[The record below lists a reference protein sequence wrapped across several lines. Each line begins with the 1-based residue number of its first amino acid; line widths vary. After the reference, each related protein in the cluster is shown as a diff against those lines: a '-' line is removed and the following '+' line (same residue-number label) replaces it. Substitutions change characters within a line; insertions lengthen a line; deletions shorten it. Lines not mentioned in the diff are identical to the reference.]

1 MRCRVEIREVT
12 AMGKRRQV
20 SLHNTMVELAGKTFR
35 AVINSTNGAINS
47 ETTMTFVSEDGA
59 LVGVYGGGTVAI
71 GNVIARR
78 TGEQTI
84 EMLYQC
90 LTVTGE
96 LLAGCALGRFE
107 TDDRQQLRMHL
118 DWQWLTGDQST
129 GQSEWVWEP

>member
-1 MRCRVEIREVT
+1 
-12 AMGKRRQV
+12 MGKRRQV
-20 SLHNTMVELAGKTFR
+20 NLPNTMVELTGKTFR
-35 AVINSTNGAINS
+35 AVINSTNGTINS

-59 LVGVYGGGTVAI
+59 LVGVYSGGTVAS
-71 GNVIARR
+71 GSVIARR

-96 LLAGCALGRFE
+96 LRAGHALGRFE
-107 TDDRQQLRMHL
+107 ADDRQQLRMHL

-129 GQSEWVWEP
+129 GQSEWVWER